1 MFIKPGEI
9 ISISHHSINIL
20 RSEVVDVQDHE
31 SGGQVLAIHI
41 MKEFADCMLFE
52 GDTVAIAFRSGDNI
66 YTTSCHIINI
76 DIDKNVMQLVVE
88 NEEYVINHRAFER
101 FPVSLYSSVV
111 LRNSKSEFAAVV
123 KNISFSGLLICSK
136 MEIESKQNIDLKLY
150 LSNIPVNL
158 TAEVVWS
165 MKNEY
170 TFDYG
175 LRIIHMEYSHQN
187 VLRKYL
193 ENLKVNQEVIIQGG

>member
-9 ISISHHSINIL
+9 ISINHHSIKIL

-31 SGGQVLAIHI
+31 SGGQVIAIQI

-52 GDTVAIAFRSGDNI
+52 GDTVAIAFKSSNSF
-66 YTTSCHIINI
+66 YTTSCHVVNI

-88 NEEYVINHRAFER
+88 NEEYVINQRAFER
-101 FPVSLYSSVV
+101 FPVSLYSSVM
-111 LRNSKSEFAAVV
+111 LRNNKYEFAAVV
-123 KNISFSGLLICSK
+123 KNISFSGLLICTK
-136 MEIESKQNIDLKLY
+136 KEFEAKQNIDIKLY
-150 LSNIPVNL
+150 LDNIPVNL
-158 TAEVVWS
+158 TAEAVWS

-175 LRIIHMEYSHQN
+175 LRIIHMEYAQQN
-187 VLRKYL
+187 VLKKYL
-193 ENLKVNQEVIIQGG
+193 EDLKANQEAIIQGS